1 MSSSIKDNTITLT
14 RGDTL
19 RVKVDIFKDGD
30 PYIPES
36 EDSVRFAVKHKSML
50 GDKSDYTDT
59 DPLINIQIPTDTLIL
74 TIEPEDT
81 KDLGF
86 GKYVYDVEIT
96 FSDGTVDTFI
106 TASPFILSEE
116 VH

>member
-1 MSSSIKDNTITLT
+1 MSSSIKDSI
-14 RGDTL
+14 
-19 RVKVDIFKDGD
+19 
-30 PYIPES
+30 
-36 EDSVRFAVKHKSML
+36 RFAVKHKSML
-50 GDKSDYTDT
+50 GDKSDYTDI